1 MNTLDGIFVVGLTGQ
16 TGSGKTTVSE
26 EISKSG
32 LAVINCDRIARRVTA
47 KDTDC
52 VRDIAKLFPSCVK
65 NGELDRAQTAKVVF
79 LDSQRLST
87 YTAVI
92 FPYIT
97 TEILKEL
104 RRIKQTGAKVAVLDA
119 PTLFE
124 SRANDFCDMV
134 ISVLADE
141 QVRRERIIAR
151 DKLDL
156 EAAEKR
162 LSAQKP
168 NEWFEDKSDIVL
180 YNNGNISELKLKTE
194 TAVKTVLER
203 ANG

>member
-1 MNTLDGIFVVGLTGQ
+1 
-16 TGSGKTTVSE
+16 
-26 EISKSG
+26 
-32 LAVINCDRIARRVTA
+32 
-47 KDTDC
+47 
-52 VRDIAKLFPSCVK
+52 
-65 NGELDRAQTAKVVF
+65 
-79 LDSQRLST
+79 
-87 YTAVI
+87 
-92 FPYIT
+92 
-97 TEILKEL
+97 
-104 RRIKQTGAKVAVLDA
+104 
-119 PTLFE
+119 
-124 SRANDFCDMV
+124 MV